1 MAYRINSKLLA
12 KLYNILN
19 KQLSHENFLTIFI
32 VLGSFYKSD
41 ENLNVMRI
49 NGDHPGNRV
58 NKIKWSILKMG
69 HNITPVCT
77 AKHFS

>member
-1 MAYRINSKLLA
+1 MAYRINSKLLT

-32 VLGSFYKSD
+32 VFGVLGSFYKSD

-49 NGDHPGNRV
+49 MV
-58 NKIKWSILKMG
+58 
-69 HNITPVCT
+69 ITQVIRLIR
-77 AKHFS
+77 